1 MELEEFFHDLY
12 RIETEELITDFCRKN
27 ILHGTPYIFS
37 ARDGDFYDF
46 RKKIGDFFEIPFY
59 EIYITGSA
67 KLGFSPFKKK
77 KFDYDSDIDV
87 ALVSPLLFEKIMLN
101 ISIFQMNF
109 RKNRGSVH
117 ETEIKQYHKFLEYVA
132 LGWIRPDKLP
142 ISFQMKQF
150 KDEWFDFFRSI
161 SNGKSEV
168 GNYQVTAGV
177 FKSYHHLE
185 QYTLSGIKDLKNIQ
199 KIGR

>member
-1 MELEEFFHDLY
+1 
-12 RIETEELITDFCRKN
+12 
-27 ILHGTPYIFS
+27 
-37 ARDGDFYDF
+37 
-46 RKKIGDFFEIPFY
+46 
-59 EIYITGSA
+59 
-67 KLGFSPFKKK
+67 
-77 KFDYDSDIDV
+77 
-87 ALVSPLLFEKIMLN
+87 MLN
-101 ISIFQMNF
+101 ITIFQMNF